1 MGMANQAKVALKR
14 FLTIQAI
21 SYVLAFIIILGQ
33 YVDLPSAIL
42 TPFTVV
48 SVFLIPGFAM
58 TWAIEGPALW
68 EMSWI
73 KVLVWSMLLSFG
85 LNFPILFIMNETVG
99 MIAWLIVLLE
109 LVGVLG
115 FSAIGYTREMRAQ
128 RGIGRAEP
136 ETEVEYRCPNC
147 GSPIRPGD
155 DFCSNCGSALV
166 GFEDV
171 GSEDDLT

>member
-1 MGMANQAKVALKR
+1 MAYRARVALKR
-14 FLTIQAI
+14 FLAIQAL
-21 SYVLAFIIILGQ
+21 SYVLAFIVILGQ

-42 TPFTVV
+42 TPFTAV
-48 SVFLIPGFAM
+48 SVFLIPGLAM

-73 KVLVWSMLLSFG
+73 KVFVWSMLLSFG

-109 LVGVLG
+109 LVGILG
-115 FSAIGYTREMRAQ
+115 FSAVGYTREVRAQ

-136 ETEVEYRCPNC
+136 EPEAEYRCPNC
-147 GSPIRPGD
+147 GSSIRPED
-155 DFCSNCGSALV
+155 DFCSNCGSAM
-166 GFEDV
+166 GGPEDV
-171 GSEDDLT
+171 GYEDALI

>member
-1 MGMANQAKVALKR
+1 MANRARVALKR
-14 FLTIQAI
+14 FLAIQAL
-21 SYVLAFIIILGQ
+21 SYVLVFIVILGQ

-42 TPFTVV
+42 TPFVAV
-48 SVFLIPGFAM
+48 SVFLIPGFTM
-58 TWAIEGPALW
+58 TWAIEGPAIW

-73 KVLVWSMLLSFG
+73 KVFVWSMLLSFG

-109 LVGVLG
+109 LVGILG

-128 RGIGRAEP
+128 RGIWRALVSEP
-136 ETEVEYRCPNC
+136 EAEYRCPNC

-155 DFCSNCGSALV
+155 DFCSNCGSALGRAEAV
-166 GFEDV
+166 GP
-171 GSEDDLT
+171 EDDLT